1 MRRTGA
7 VEAQSGG
14 ADPSVISQ
22 KMANTVASSAQLQ
35 KTYLPVNEAAV
46 ELADEARKRGRWRI
60 RAIKVGKKLKLSA
73 RES

>member
-1 MRRTGA
+1 
-7 VEAQSGG
+7 
-14 ADPSVISQ
+14 
-22 KMANTVASSAQLQ
+22 MANTVASSAHLQ

-60 RAIKVGKKLKLSA
+60 RESRQGQTLKLSD